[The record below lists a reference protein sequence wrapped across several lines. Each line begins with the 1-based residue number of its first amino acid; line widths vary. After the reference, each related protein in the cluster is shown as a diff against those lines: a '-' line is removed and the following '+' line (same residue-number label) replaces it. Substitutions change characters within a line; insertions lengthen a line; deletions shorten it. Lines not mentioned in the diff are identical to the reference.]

1 MQQKWAPGL
10 LFAWRIIFVQIM
22 ELKTLTN
29 QTIALAG
36 VAQAA
41 ALVQQLATRGTCD
54 QEALNASIGSVLKI
68 DSGTVLDVYGGLDGL
83 KLGLKQLQTQMA
95 GYRVDNPEQ
104 ARYAATL
111 VFLENQ
117 LSSRKD
123 LLDAIRSG
131 VEKAQAQSEHFG
143 VLHENVL
150 ANLGEVYHSTV
161 STLQPRIM
169 VNGEQVYLSRP
180 ETVNKIRALLLAGI
194 RSVILWKQCGGARW
208 KFIFY
213 RKKIQKEL
221 ENLLKQV

>member
-1 MQQKWAPGL
+1 
-10 LFAWRIIFVQIM
+10 M

-36 VAQAA
+36 IAQAA
-41 ALVQQLATRGTCD
+41 ALVQQLATKGTCD

-68 DSGTVLDVYGGLDGL
+68 DSGSVLDVYGGLNGL
-83 KLGLKQLQTQMA
+83 KLGLRQLQSQMT
-95 GYRVDNPEQ
+95 GYRVENPEQ

-143 VLHENVL
+143 MLHENVL

-180 ETVNKIRALLLAGI
+180 DTVNKIRALLLAGI
-194 RSVILWKQCGGARW
+194 RSAILWKQCGGARW

>member
-1 MQQKWAPGL
+1 
-10 LFAWRIIFVQIM
+10 M

-54 QEALNASIGSVLKI
+54 QEALNASIDSVLKI
-68 DSGTVLDVYGGLDGL
+68 DSESVLDVYGGLNGL
-83 KLGLKQLQTQMA
+83 KLGLRQLQAQMT

-123 LLDAIRSG
+123 LLDAIRAG

-143 VLHENVL
+143 LLHENVL
-150 ANLGEVYHSTV
+150 ANLGEVYHSTI

-169 VNGEQVYLSRP
+169 VNGEQSYLSRP
-180 ETVNKIRALLLAGI
+180 DIVNKIRALLLAGI

-221 ENLLKQV
+221 EALLKQV

>member
-1 MQQKWAPGL
+1 
-10 LFAWRIIFVQIM
+10 M

-54 QEALNASIGSVLKI
+54 QAALTASIGSLLKI
-68 DSGTVLDVYGGLDGL
+68 HSDSVTDVYGGLDGL
-83 KLGLKQLQTQMA
+83 KLGLKQLQLQMT
-95 GYRVDNPEQ
+95 GYKIDNPEQ

-111 VFLENQ
+111 VFLESQ

-123 LLDAIRSG
+123 LLDAIRVG

-143 VLHENVL
+143 ILHDNVV
-150 ANLGEVYHSTV
+150 ANLGEVYHSTI

-169 VNGEQVYLSRP
+169 VNGDQVYLSRP
-180 ETVNKIRALLLAGI
+180 DTVNKIRALLLAGI
-194 RSVILWKQCGGARW
+194 RSVILWKQCGGVRW

-213 RKKIQKEL
+213 RKKMQKEL
-221 ENLLKQV
+221 EGLLKQI

>member
-1 MQQKWAPGL
+1 
-10 LFAWRIIFVQIM
+10 M

-36 VAQAA
+36 IAQAA
-41 ALVQQLATRGTCD
+41 ALVQQLATKGTCD

-68 DSGTVLDVYGGLDGL
+68 DSGSVLDVYGGLNGL
-83 KLGLKQLQTQMA
+83 KLGLRQLQSQMT
-95 GYRVDNPEQ
+95 GYRVENPEQ

-131 VEKAQAQSEHFG
+131 VEKAQAQREHFG
-143 VLHENVL
+143 MLHENVL

-194 RSVILWKQCGGARW
+194 RSAILWKQCGGARW

>member
-1 MQQKWAPGL
+1 
-10 LFAWRIIFVQIM
+10 M

-68 DSGTVLDVYGGLDGL
+68 DSGSVLDVYGGLDGL
-83 KLGLKQLQTQMA
+83 KLGLKQLQSQMT

-111 VFLENQ
+111 VFLEKQ
-117 LSSRKD
+117 LASRKD
-123 LLDAIRSG
+123 LLDAIRLG
-131 VEKAQAQSEHFG
+131 VDKAQAQSEHFG
-143 VLHENVL
+143 LLHENVL
-150 ANLGEVYHSTV
+150 ANLADVYHNTV

-180 ETVNKIRALLLAGI
+180 DTVNKIRALLLAGI

>member
-1 MQQKWAPGL
+1 MASCL
-10 LFAWRIIFVQIM
+10 LGESFLCKSM
-22 ELKTLTN
+22 ELKTLTH

-54 QEALNASIGSVLKI
+54 QEALNASIGSILKI
-68 DSGTVLDVYGGLDGL
+68 DSASVLDVYGGLSGL
-83 KLGLKQLQTQMA
+83 TLGLKQLQAQMT

-143 VLHENVL
+143 PLHENVL
-150 ANLGEVYHSTV
+150 ANLADVYHGTV

-180 ETVNKIRALLLAGI
+180 DTVNKIRALLLAGI

>member
-1 MQQKWAPGL
+1 
-10 LFAWRIIFVQIM
+10 M
-22 ELKTLTN
+22 ELKTITN

-54 QEALNASIGSVLKI
+54 QDALTASIGSVLKV
-68 DSGTVLDVYGGLDGL
+68 DSDSVLEVYGGLEGL
-83 KLGLKQLQTQMA
+83 KLGLEQLQSQMT
-95 GYRVDNPEQ
+95 GYRIDNPEQ

-111 VFLENQ
+111 VFLERQ

-123 LLDAIRSG
+123 LLAAIRTG

-143 VLHENVL
+143 LLHENVM

-169 VNGEQVYLSRP
+169 VNGEQAYLARP
-180 ETVNKIRALLLAGI
+180 EIVNKIRALLLAGI

-221 ENLLKQV
+221 EGLLKQV

>member
-1 MQQKWAPGL
+1 
-10 LFAWRIIFVQIM
+10 M

-68 DSGTVLDVYGGLDGL
+68 DSESVLDVYGGLNGL
-83 KLGLKQLQTQMA
+83 KLGLGQLKSQMT

-123 LLDAIRSG
+123 LLDAIRVG

-143 VLHENVL
+143 LLHENVL

-169 VNGEQVYLSRP
+169 VNGEQTYLSRP
-180 ETVNKIRALLLAGI
+180 DTVNKIRALLLAGI

-221 ENLLKQV
+221 ENLLRQV

>member
-1 MQQKWAPGL
+1 
-10 LFAWRIIFVQIM
+10 M

-54 QEALNASIGSVLKI
+54 QEALAASIGSLLKI
-68 DSGTVLDVYGGLDGL
+68 DSDSVLDVYGGLDGL
-83 KLGLKQLQTQMA
+83 KLGLKELQKQMT
-95 GYRVDNPEQ
+95 GYKIDNPEQ

-111 VFLENQ
+111 VFLERQ
-117 LSSRKD
+117 LSSRKN
-123 LLDAIRSG
+123 LLASIRVG

-143 VLHENVL
+143 LLHENVL

-169 VNGEQVYLSRP
+169 VNGEQAYLSRP
-180 ETVNKIRALLLAGI
+180 DTVNKIRALLLAGI
-194 RSVILWKQCGGARW
+194 RSAILWKQCGGARW

-213 RKKIQKEL
+213 RKKMQKEL
-221 ENLLKQV
+221 ESLLKQV

>member
-1 MQQKWAPGL
+1 
-10 LFAWRIIFVQIM
+10 M

-36 VAQAA
+36 IAQAA
-41 ALVQQLATRGTCD
+41 ALVQQLATKGTCD

-68 DSGTVLDVYGGLDGL
+68 DSGSVLDVYSGLNGL
-83 KLGLKQLQTQMA
+83 KLGLRQLQSQMS
-95 GYRVDNPEQ
+95 GYRVENPEQ

-143 VLHENVL
+143 MLHENVL

-180 ETVNKIRALLLAGI
+180 DTVNKIRALLLAGI
-194 RSVILWKQCGGARW
+194 RSAILWKQCGGARW

-213 RKKIQKEL
+213 RKKIRNEL
-221 ENLLKQV
+221 ENLVKQV